1 MGNRAEAFFLVDPYF
16 DRAEWLEKEKM
27 CIRDSHGG
35 APDSIAGEREN
46 KHTADGVPA

>member
-1 MGNRAEAFFLVDPYF
+1 MIRKQKRKNSAFVPV
-16 DRAEWLEKEKM
+16 
-27 CIRDSHGG
+27 HGG